1 MTITEPAQPINKR
14 SLFNYGLLAIPLSFA
29 GLPLYLHAPDYYASQ
44 LGLSLS
50 LIGILIL
57 AIRIFDAVQD
67 PIIGMLSDKYAKY
80 RLGIIM
86 SALALL
92 IISFTMVFHPP
103 QTLVALWFVVS
114 LTLASTAFS
123 VLGINLNAL
132 GSLWSQDKVEKTKIT
147 TWREALGLIGLLI
160 AAVLPAVIDL
170 KYMAYTLVGLCV
182 IAGLAFWRWA
192 KNHDGVMNQ
201 SSRFKLDLKNLNHP
215 QMRRYYIIYAISMLA
230 SSIPG
235 VLVIFFVRDLLDAE
249 NLTGLF
255 LILYFV
261 SGAIGM
267 PLWHQISKRK
277 DKLTAWFISMIL
289 AIATFIWA
297 FFLGE
302 GDIIA
307 YGLVCFFSGL
317 ALGAELA
324 LPPAI
329 LSDLID
335 NEKDTEQTSL
345 YFSAQAFLLKATFA
359 GGSGL
364 AFLILGQ
371 TDFAPNTDNTEQ
383 ALMGLSFTYALLPC
397 LIKIVAIIALYF
409 WIKSLQTMKG
419 DANDLKINTTSNG
432 RNHHA

>member
-1 MTITEPAQPINKR
+1 MTTTATEQSISKL
-14 SLFNYGLLAIPLSFA
+14 SLFGYGLLAVPLSFA
-29 GLPLYLHAPDYYASQ
+29 GLPLYLHAPDYYVAE

-67 PIIGMLSDKYAKY
+67 PIIGVLSDKYAKH
-80 RLGIIM
+80 RLLIIM
-86 SALALL
+86 GSLALL
-92 IISFTMVFHPP
+92 IVSFTMVFHPP
-103 QTLVALWFVVS
+103 QTLIALWFAVS

-123 VLGINLNAL
+123 ILGINLNAL
-132 GSLWSQDKVEKTKIT
+132 GSLWSKDSVEKTRIT
-147 TWREALGLIGLLI
+147 TWREGLGLIGLLI
-160 AAVLPAVIDL
+160 AAVLPVIIDL
-170 KYMAYTLVGLCV
+170 HYMAYTLVALCL
-182 IAGLAFWRWA
+182 IAGAAFWRWSQKQ
-192 KNHDGVMNQ
+192 KNIVQQ
-201 SSRFKLDLKNLNHP
+201 SSHFKLDLKKLTHP
-215 QMRRYYIIYAISMLA
+215 QMRRYYVIYAISMLA

-267 PLWHQISKRK
+267 PIWHQISKHK
-277 DKLTAWFISMIL
+277 DKITAWFISMIL

-302 GDIIA
+302 GDVIA

-371 TDFAPNTDNTEQ
+371 TDFVPNGDNTQ
-383 ALMGLSFTYALLPC
+383 SALMGLSFTYTFLPC
-397 LIKIVAIIALYF
+397 LIKIVAIVALYF
-409 WIKSLQTMKG
+409 WMKSLSSMKEKT
-419 DANDLKINTTSNG
+419 NDLKINTASNR